1 MDELYRK
8 LYDAFVSPKLTP
20 EERAA
25 MERAKPAMERLRQVF
40 SLDETDEISGAI
52 MDIGAANLENNFVYG
67 FCLGAR
73 MMLAVLGPS

>member
-1 MDELYRK
+1 
-8 LYDAFVSPKLTP
+8 
-20 EERAA
+20 

-52 MDIGAANLENNFVYG
+52 MDVGAANLENNFISG
-67 FCLGAR
+67 FCLGTR